1 MTTLIKLMTLF
12 LLALTFSQN
21 LQCQQVTY
29 RPMEFEETP
38 NYGLLVPLP
47 IDYEQLFSDEYLV
60 RIDSSGVDDGY
71 QILDTI
77 QSQFISPADSNVFIY
92 TDIGESNTYLIALTL
107 SPRLNRDTL
116 LYYANDDPKNWL
128 KGVVGMSCSIKDS
141 VLVLPSW
148 NTRESINIK
157 LIKVLPDNQWKVE
170 KEFNSV
176 RSTSISHDF
185 TQLLICPHSGFT
197 NLAPAGSI
205 MIIDLLLDT
214 TYVLKELGNSNI
226 QAKRRSR
233 ESPIYVLQK
242 ISNKTDIWV
251 YFYRDKP
258 VKITHFDSEIEIIGF
273 KLFYRY
279 LLISVVDYSK
289 SKEGEF
295 GFEIIYDAFIRRR

>member
-1 MTTLIKLMTLF
+1 MKLLINSLSF
-12 LLALTFSQN
+12 LILALMLSEN

-60 RIDSSGVDDGY
+60 RIDSSGIDDGY

-128 KGVVGMSCSIKDS
+128 KDVVGMSCSIKDS

-176 RSTSISHDF
+176 RSTSFSHDF
-185 TQLLICPHSGFT
+185 TQLLICPHTGFT

-205 MIIDLLLDT
+205 MVIDLLLDS
-214 TYVLKELGNSNI
+214 TYILKELGNSNI
-226 QAKRRSR
+226 EAKRRSR
-233 ESPIYVLQK
+233 KSPIFSLQK
-242 ISNKTDIWV
+242 RDNKTDIWV
-251 YFYRDKP
+251 YFYKDKP
-258 VKITHFDSEIEIIGF
+258 VKLTNFDSKIEITGF
-273 KLFYRY
+273 QLFYKY
-279 LLISVVDYSK
+279 LMISVKDYSD
-289 SKEGEF
+289 SPEGKNKIEF
-295 GFEIIYDAFIRRR
+295 VYDEFVLR

>member
-1 MTTLIKLMTLF
+1 MKLLINSLSFLIIALML
-12 LLALTFSQN
+12 SEN

-38 NYGLLVPLP
+38 NYGLIVPLP
-47 IDYEQLFSDEYLV
+47 IDYEQLFRDEYLV
-60 RIDSSGVDDGY
+60 RIDSSGIDDGY

-77 QSQFISPADSNVFIY
+77 QSQYIEPADSNVFIY

-107 SPRLNRDTL
+107 SPILTRDTL
-116 LYYANDDPKNWL
+116 LYFANDDPKNWL
-128 KGVVGMSCSIKDS
+128 INIAEMSCSIRDS
-141 VLVLPSW
+141 ILVLASW
-148 NTRESINIK
+148 NTSESTNIQ

-176 RSTSISHDF
+176 RSTSFSHDF
-185 TQLLICPHSGFT
+185 TQLLICPHSQFT

-233 ESPIYVLQK
+233 ESPIYALQK

-258 VKITHFDSEIEIIGF
+258 VKLTHFDSEIEIIGF
-273 KLFYRY
+273 QLFHNY
-279 LLISVVDYSK
+279 LFLSVMDYSK
-289 SKEGEF
+289 SKEGVF
-295 GFEIIYDAFIRRR
+295 GFEIIQVGFIRR

>member
-1 MTTLIKLMTLF
+1 MKLLINSLSF
-12 LLALTFSQN
+12 LILALMLSEN

-128 KGVVGMSCSIKDS
+128 KDVVGMSCSIKDS

-176 RSTSISHDF
+176 RSTSFSHDF
-185 TQLLICPHSGFT
+185 TQLLICPHTGFT

-205 MIIDLLLDT
+205 MVIDLLLDS
-214 TYVLKELGNSNI
+214 TYILKELGNSNI
-226 QAKRRSR
+226 EAKRRSR
-233 ESPIYVLQK
+233 KSPIFSLQK
-242 ISNKTDIWV
+242 RDNKTDIWV
-251 YFYRDKP
+251 YFYKDKP
-258 VKITHFDSEIEIIGF
+258 VKLTNFDSKIEITGF
-273 KLFYRY
+273 QLFYKY
-279 LLISVVDYSK
+279 LMISVKDYSD
-289 SKEGEF
+289 SPEGKNKIEF
-295 GFEIIYDAFIRRR
+295 VYDEFVLR

>member
-1 MTTLIKLMTLF
+1 
-12 LLALTFSQN
+12 
-21 LQCQQVTY
+21 
-29 RPMEFEETP
+29 MEFEETP

-60 RIDSSGVDDGY
+60 RIDSSGIDDGY

-128 KGVVGMSCSIKDS
+128 KDVVGMSCSIKDS

-176 RSTSISHDF
+176 RSTSFSHDF
-185 TQLLICPHSGFT
+185 TQLLICPHTGFT

-205 MIIDLLLDT
+205 MVIDLLFDS
-214 TYVLKELGNSNI
+214 TYILKELGNSNI
-226 QAKRRSR
+226 EAKRRSR
-233 ESPIYVLQK
+233 KSPIFSLQK
-242 ISNKTDIWV
+242 RDNKTDIWV
-251 YFYRDKP
+251 YFYKDKP
-258 VKITHFDSEIEIIGF
+258 VKLTNFDSKIEITGF
-273 KLFYRY
+273 QLFYKY
-279 LLISVVDYSK
+279 LMISVKDYSD
-289 SKEGEF
+289 SPEGKNKIEF
-295 GFEIIYDAFIRRR
+295 VYDEFVLR

>member
-1 MTTLIKLMTLF
+1 
-12 LLALTFSQN
+12 
-21 LQCQQVTY
+21 
-29 RPMEFEETP
+29 MEFEETP

-60 RIDSSGVDDGY
+60 RIDSSGIDDGY

-107 SPRLNRDTL
+107 SPRLKRDTL

-176 RSTSISHDF
+176 RSASFSHDF
-185 TQLLICPHSGFT
+185 TQLLICPHTGFT

-205 MIIDLLLDT
+205 MVIDLLLDS
-214 TYVLKELGNSNI
+214 TYILKELGNSNI
-226 QAKRRSR
+226 EAKRRSR
-233 ESPIYVLQK
+233 KSPIFSLQK
-242 ISNKTDIWV
+242 RDNKTDIWV
-251 YFYRDKP
+251 YFYKDKP
-258 VKITHFDSEIEIIGF
+258 VKLTNFDSKIEITGF
-273 KLFYRY
+273 QLFYKY
-279 LLISVVDYSK
+279 LMISVKDYSD
-289 SKEGEF
+289 SPEGKNKIEF
-295 GFEIIYDAFIRRR
+295 VYDEFVLR

>member
-1 MTTLIKLMTLF
+1 MTTLIKLMTLL
-12 LLALTFSQN
+12 LLAFTLSQN

-29 RPMEFEETP
+29 RPMKFEETP
-38 NYGLLVPLP
+38 NYGLIVPLP

-60 RIDSSGVDDGY
+60 RIDSSGIDDGY

-128 KGVVGMSCSIKDS
+128 KDVVGMSCSIKDS

-176 RSTSISHDF
+176 RSTSFSHDF
-185 TQLLICPHSGFT
+185 TQLLICPHTGFT

-205 MIIDLLLDT
+205 MVIDLLLDS
-214 TYVLKELGNSNI
+214 TYILKELGNSNI
-226 QAKRRSR
+226 EAKRRSR
-233 ESPIYVLQK
+233 KSPIFSLQK
-242 ISNKTDIWV
+242 RDNKTDIWV
-251 YFYRDKP
+251 YFYKDKP
-258 VKITHFDSEIEIIGF
+258 VKLTNFDSKIEITGF
-273 KLFYRY
+273 QLFYKY
-279 LLISVVDYSK
+279 LMISVKDYSD
-289 SKEGEF
+289 SPEGKNKIEF
-295 GFEIIYDAFIRRR
+295 VYDEFVLR